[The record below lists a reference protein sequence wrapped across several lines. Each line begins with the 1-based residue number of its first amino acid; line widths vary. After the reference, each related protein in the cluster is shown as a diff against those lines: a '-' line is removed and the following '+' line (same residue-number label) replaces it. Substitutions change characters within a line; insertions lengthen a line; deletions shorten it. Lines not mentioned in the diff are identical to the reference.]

1 MTKVWEGGQGIGP
14 LIGLLPQ
21 ADRLQH
27 RHHHVVLL
35 LHTGRD
41 IWKFKNKHANLSLIY
56 LIISKETGCLVF
68 ASLMVCQKHCQSHQN
83 QTR

>member
-1 MTKVWEGGQGIGP
+1 MMTKVREGGQGIGP

-35 LHTGRD
+35 LHNRQR
-41 IWKFKNKHANLSLIY
+41 Y
-56 LIISKETGCLVF
+56 LEV
-68 ASLMVCQKHCQSHQN
+68 
-83 QTR
+83 